1 MLPIEFSVDLASW
14 GIGLLLVVAAA
25 PIVLTLV
32 FATPFLLARS
42 SMPAWQAL
50 LLGFIAFNVVAV
62 GLLFGVGWITLP
74 WVAGLVIFLVKTFI
88 LVFVFVWMRGTL
100 PRVRI
105 DQLMGFAWK
114 WLLPASLLNL
124 FVTAAALVVLR

>member
-1 MLPIEFSVDLASW
+1 M
-14 GIGLLLVVAAA
+14 
-25 PIVLTLV
+25 LTLV

-62 GLLFGVGWITLP
+62 GLLFGVGWIIA
-74 WVAGLVIFLVKTFI
+74 AGGSRACLFLVKTFI

-100 PRVRI
+100 PACPHR
-105 DQLMGFAWK
+105 
-114 WLLPASLLNL
+114 PADGLRLEVAAAGALLNL
-124 FVTAAALVVLR
+124 FVTAAAISSSSR